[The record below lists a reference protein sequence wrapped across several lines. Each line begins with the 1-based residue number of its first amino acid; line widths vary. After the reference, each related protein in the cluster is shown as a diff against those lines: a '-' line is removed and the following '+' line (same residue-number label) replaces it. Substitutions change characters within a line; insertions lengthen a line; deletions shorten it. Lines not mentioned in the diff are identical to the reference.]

1 MSLNVIFP
9 EMAASGFHRSMTSDT
24 TAANPSDTR
33 RATGSRRTVS
43 EEVAEDS
50 ARLLAV
56 LGRCLAE
63 IGIKASL
70 TTFHKIIL
78 RGEAFHPPSRLE
90 PELDV
95 FWREERR
102 TGIALHI
109 RLTEQGGRNFYC
121 WGVSW
126 ASSHPAGD
134 PIGAVQVIADVV
146 EAA

>member
-1 MSLNVIFP
+1 
-9 EMAASGFHRSMTSDT
+9 MTSDS
-24 TAANPSDTR
+24 AIMDPE
-33 RATGSRRTVS
+33 SRRTVS

-70 TTFHKIIL
+70 TTFYKIVL
-78 RGEAFHPPSRLE
+78 RGEAFHPSYRLE

-95 FWREERR
+95 FWRKERR
-102 TGIALHI
+102 SGIALHVKLI
-109 RLTEQGGRNFYC
+109 EHGGKNFYC

-126 ASSHPAGD
+126 LSCHPASD
-134 PIGAVQVIADVV
+134 PVGAVQIIADVV
-146 EAA
+146 GAA

>member
-1 MSLNVIFP
+1 
-9 EMAASGFHRSMTSDT
+9 MTSDT
-24 TAANPSDTR
+24 TASDSPD
-33 RATGSRRTVS
+33 APPPTGAQKSVS
-43 EEVAEDS
+43 EDAAEDS

-78 RGEAFHPPSRLE
+78 RGEAFHPPSRFE

-95 FWREERR
+95 FWHEEQRA
-102 TGIALHI
+102 GIAL
-109 RLTEQGGRNFYC
+109 RVKLTEQGGRNFYS

-126 ASSHPAGD
+126 ASSHPASD
-134 PIGAVQVIADVV
+134 PVGAVQIIADVV
-146 EAA
+146 HAA